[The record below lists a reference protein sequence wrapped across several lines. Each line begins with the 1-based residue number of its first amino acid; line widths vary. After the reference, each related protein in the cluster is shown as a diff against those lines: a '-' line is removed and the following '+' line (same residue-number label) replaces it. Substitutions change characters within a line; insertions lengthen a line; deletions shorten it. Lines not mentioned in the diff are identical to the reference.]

1 MLIWQPG
8 KQMISRVTLPLW
20 ISKVATEPV
29 PLEALTGVANQ
40 GLGGLMSAKRR
51 GNELNI
57 RISDLERYGR
67 TLLLDGV
74 TPDGKQIMM
83 WNE

>member
-1 MLIWQPG
+1 
-8 KQMISRVTLPLW
+8 LW

-29 PLEALTGVANQ
+29 PLEALAGIANQ
-40 GLGGLMSAKRR
+40 GLGEMMNAKHR

-57 RISDLERYGR
+57 RISDLESYGR

-74 TPDGKQIMM
+74 TPDGKQVMM